1 METITFNS
9 IGSFESRKVQ
19 SIHFNEDASLM
30 LALFGTKY
38 YLYKNVD
45 DHIKQ
50 ELELSVEDAEAS
62 VGGLFAEII
71 EKPNRENKE
80 NKPYP
85 YIADVQV
92 LEIDGDTITV
102 DSVVLEEF

>member
-1 METITFNS
+1 METITFHS
-9 IGSFESRKVQ
+9 IGTFQSRKVQ
-19 SIHFNEDASLM
+19 AIYFNNDLM

-92 LEIDGDTITV
+92 IEIDGDTITV
-102 DSVVLEEF
+102 NSVVLEEF